1 MHFLKRLLLE
11 PPGQKLVLQGNA
23 AFALGVLRAGF
34 HSADGYPGTPSTE
47 VLDALREVPEMI
59 KAEWSVNEA
68 VAVGVALGHAI
79 AGRDALVT
87 MKVPGL
93 FQGADVIASAAS
105 SKAATGA
112 LVLYVATD
120 NAPSSS
126 QYLVDARHFLSSLH
140 LPVLEPRN
148 HQEMHEFP
156 RLAADLSRRFA
167 VPVVILAS
175 SVLCHAE
182 GIVTPCEQRI
192 VEPRA
197 SHAHQGHVLLPSD
210 ALNAFRH
217 AVQDRTPRIAEWAE
231 TSGLHQEMAGSEE
244 FGIVAAGEA
253 ALIVQEAL
261 VSLERRPALLTLG
274 MTNPL
279 PESVIRDFARRHG
292 SVVLFEDGERFVE
305 GKLRQM
311 GLAVSGKED
320 HPTVTNWT
328 PDLVSQILSARLG
341 VETSTTDSVIASR
354 GLKRPPSICPGCPY
368 KAVGMAIRSLKRRKL
383 LDLVFGDIGCS
394 TLLHH
399 QDALDVNLC
408 MGASESMRQGYVL
421 SNPAS
426 AGRVISMIG
435 DSSECHSGMDATRNA
450 VHRGIPGVKVVLD
463 NRAIAMTGA
472 QSSPTSRDPETGAT
486 RFDLVAALKAEGAR
500 AIKVDAYSENAVES
514 ALLEALHAAGEGAF
528 TTLVLEGAC
537 IEVSDRRQ
545 KSSTL
550 LSIDADL
557 CVECGSC
564 DICQGI
570 SFVPGSAPRLTDL
583 CTRCGEGAELCV
595 SACPVGAIATSA
607 RKTENVR
614 AKIPVIEPSSLLDA
628 QSDSDD
634 AFPDALRVAICGVGG
649 QGNLFLGKVLAQ
661 VLRSTPYIERNM
673 VKGEVHG
680 MAQKGGTV
688 CSTFACGDVHSPVFA
703 GGSVDFLVVME
714 RGEVLRP
721 EFLRLLKPDGVILLN
736 DHAILPDR
744 LDPSLYPDL
753 ASIKEVIAGH
763 STLVV
768 RASEIAP
775 RNANAVLLGLLSLQ
789 APFHLVG
796 IDAWLEALERLS
808 PTEAIRQ
815 GNLYGF
821 AMGRQKASQIEAAGS
836 MPFQSIKN

>member
-23 AFALGVLRAGF
+23 AFALGVLRAGY

-93 FQGADVIASAAS
+93 FQGADVVASAAS

-140 LPVLEPRN
+140 VPVLEPRN

-156 RLAADLSRRFA
+156 RLAADLSREFS

-182 GIVTPCEQRI
+182 GIVVPREQRI
-192 VEPRA
+192 VEPRP

-210 ALNAFRH
+210 ALNAFRN
-217 AVQDRTPRIAEWAE
+217 AVQNRTPRIAQWVE
-231 TSGLHQEMAGSEE
+231 SSSLHQETPGSED
-244 FGIVAAGEA
+244 FGIVATGEA

-274 MTNPL
+274 ITNPL
-279 PESVIRDFARRHG
+279 PESVIRDFAQRHG

-311 GLAVSGKED
+311 GLAVSGKEQY
-320 HPTVTNWT
+320 PTVTNWT
-328 PDLVSQILSARLG
+328 PDLVARILSERMGIEAIK
-341 VETSTTDSVIASR
+341 TNSVITSQGPR
-354 GLKRPPSICPGCPY
+354 RPPSICPGCPY

-426 AGRVISMIG
+426 ASRVISMIG

-450 VHRGIPGVKVVLD
+450 VHRRIPGVKVILD

-486 RFDLVAALKAEGAR
+486 RFDLAASLEAEGAR
-500 AIKVDAYSENAVES
+500 ALKVDAYDETAVES
-514 ALLEALHAAGEGAF
+514 ALAEALRTAGEGAF
-528 TTLVLEGAC
+528 TTLVLQGSC
-537 IEVSDRRQ
+537 IEASDRRQ

-550 LSIDADL
+550 LEVDTDL

-570 SFVPGSAPRLTDL
+570 AFVPGSAPRFTDL

-595 SACPVGAIATSA
+595 SACPVAAISVSP
-607 RKTENVR
+607 RKTESVR
-614 AKIPVIEPSSLLDA
+614 ARIPAIEPSSLVDSR
-628 QSDSDD
+628 SDGD
-634 AFPDALRVAICGVGG
+634 FPDALRVAICGVGG

-661 VLRSTPYIERNM
+661 VLRTTPYIERNM

-703 GGSVDFLVVME
+703 AGSVDFLVVME

-721 EFLRLLKPDGVILLN
+721 EFLRLLKPDGTILLN

-753 ASIKEVIAGH
+753 ATIKEVVAGH
-763 STLVV
+763 PTLVV

-789 APFHLVG
+789 APFDLVG
-796 IDAWLEALERLS
+796 IDAWLKALERLS
-808 PTEAIRQ
+808 PTDAIRQ

-821 AMGRQKASQIEAAGS
+821 AMGRQKASELATARPQ
-836 MPFQSIKN
+836 PFQSVKN